1 MTLDF
6 PDASIEVTEDD
17 YSVMPTSDVAD
28 DLLARPEPQALPS
41 SITQPSV
48 RPVSR
53 VAQASIHPL
62 VNLDNVEFS
71 VLLRHNLKAD
81 LGEPVTMTRTS
92 QAIKVGVWQLPAARK
107 DELRAAFSDKAGV
120 QVELTAPHVLEKND
134 AVGLTQ
140 ALPTTSGTAVH
151 VELGSGDDQR
161 LLKFFGSPEREQDFT
176 NEALAT
182 STVIL
187 SHLYALRNLQ
197 QQFPTEKSQ
206 SLAPAEQGQL
216 RSLVQDHVTAIS
228 ADVDALDRQLSPL
241 EANFTVSPCGLARH
255 PRDAELAGWITE
267 SVGNRQEG

>member
-1 MTLDF
+1 M
-6 PDASIEVTEDD
+6 
-17 YSVMPTSDVAD
+17 
-28 DLLARPEPQALPS
+28 
-41 SITQPSV
+41 
-48 RPVSR
+48 
-53 VAQASIHPL
+53 
-62 VNLDNVEFS
+62 NLDNVELS
-71 VLLRHNLKAD
+71 VFATLHSLKAD
-81 LGEPVTMTRTS
+81 LGEPVTVTRTS
-92 QAIKVGVWQLPAARK
+92 QAIKVGVWQLPAVRK

-228 ADVDALDRQLSPL
+228 ANVDALDRQLSPL
-241 EANFTVSPCGLARH
+241 EANFTVSPCASLATPATLNWQAGSLKALETAKRVDH
-255 PRDAELAGWITE
+255 LLRALLTTSQAATAPDSALPEIGPNLCRLRTELI
-267 SVGNRQEG
+267 SLVGQAIH